1 MADHNHSIGH
11 FNWEEWGI
19 DPEALGLLD
28 PSFNTAQLSQ
38 NQPLASVTHTNNN
51 SVTPTATSHHSPTLP
66 KQIQQALTTALS
78 GGNYEALKQVQH
90 LQQTHAAALPHTPL
104 SVGPQPSTYL
114 QTMNTTMSPSHSQLT
129 TTHALATLP
138 TDSPSHSHGGLALK
152 SPAMSPTLLPEAALP
167 NPSKAR
173 SRKKRPLSDRGIGS
187 SSHPAE
193 ALYAISQKKTGTL
206 GASARARGS
215 RKVSG
220 KVTTTPSLTTSNT
233 QNTTGRPQLRRA
245 SGATIESSP
254 MTFTPTSDVY
264 QTSLMLHPSPFMFDP
279 TTWSPWGP
287 NDTRALSNLSLTS
300 PGLLGSPSLDFSNH
314 TSPVFHPTSH
324 SHMDFRLGSPYLA
337 VNPQMTISS
346 SSAQELS
353 LGAFASPGLSSTF
366 HHLTFSQV
374 PISEGTTET
383 TTTSQSVAVSPS
395 SCQDNVELAIDTLTP
410 DTVNAVGPV
419 ATAPLT
425 SESGGPVTTLPLA
438 PATPAS
444 LMQLD
449 VQPLMSIKNSQLNFQ
464 SALASV
470 PGNNSKQQGFQSDL
484 ASPSTTLPILKAS
497 NQDLTQIPHEGMAT
511 TNGSKPVDNSAT
523 RILESI
529 PIQLTS
535 QIQCSTG
542 KSKEPEKRK
551 STGKVPHLRPD
562 CPMGTITG
570 SSASSTRPPSTSM
583 PPSFVSPTMGPSPR
597 IASGPSTRLVSPA
610 LKPGAS
616 SSAKM
621 PMTPK
626 VPLIPSGELK
636 PTSTLKVPISPLP
649 RGSTSLSTLGLSPA
663 EIAARLTERSNYQNL
678 LTGDSQRLGLN
689 YDHDLHSGLE
699 QRRSN
704 HKAAEQ
710 KRRDS
715 LKRCFENLQVKVPN
729 VDERMVSKVYLLNKA
744 SAYIVELE
752 EQHRRDQEKI
762 RMLQNQLDIL
772 DPVRGE
778 AEPSSSSL
786 GIGQEMPSS
795 TLDISDGAT
804 KESDRSTTTSPAM

>member
-66 KQIQQALTTALS
+66 KQVQQALTTALS
-78 GGNYEALKQVQH
+78 EGNYEALKQVQH
-90 LQQTHAAALPHTPL
+90 LLQTHAATLPHTPL

-129 TTHALATLP
+129 TLP
-138 TDSPSHSHGGLALK
+138 TESPSRSHGGLTLK
-152 SPAMSPTLLPEAALP
+152 SPAMSPTLLPEAALS
-167 NPSKAR
+167 NPSKTR
-173 SRKKRPLSDRGIGS
+173 SRKKRQLSDRGVGT

-193 ALYAISQKKTGTL
+193 ALYATSQKKMGTL

-233 QNTTGRPQLRRA
+233 QNTTGRPQPRRA

-279 TTWSPWGP
+279 TIWSPWGP
-287 NDTRALSNLSLTS
+287 SDTRALSNLSLTS

-324 SHMDFRLGSPYLA
+324 SHMDFQLGSPYLA

-346 SSAQELS
+346 SGAQELS

-366 HHLTFSQV
+366 HHLTFSQA

-383 TTTSQSVAVSPS
+383 TTTSQSVAVQSS
-395 SCQDNVELAIDTLTP
+395 SCQDDVELAIDTLTP
-410 DTVNAVGPV
+410 STGNAVGPV

-449 VQPLMSIKNSQLNFQ
+449 VQPLMSIKNSQLNSQ
-464 SALASV
+464 SALASI

-484 ASPSTTLPILKAS
+484 ASPSTTLPILKAT
-497 NQDLTQIPHEGMAT
+497 NQDLTQIPHEGTAT
-511 TNGSKPVDNSAT
+511 INGSKSVDNSAT

-529 PIQLTS
+529 PIQPTS
-535 QIQCSTG
+535 QIQCSTR
-542 KSKEPEKRK
+542 KSKKPEKRK

-562 CPMGTITG
+562 YPMGTITG
-570 SSASSTRPPSTSM
+570 ASASSTRPSTSI
-583 PPSFVSPTMGPSPR
+583 PPSFVSPTMDPSPL
-597 IASGPSTRLVSPA
+597 IASGPSSRLVSPA

-616 SSAKM
+616 SNAKV

-649 RGSTSLSTLGLSPA
+649 RGSTSLSNLGLSPA

-715 LKRCFENLQVKVPN
+715 LKRCFENLQAKVPN

-762 RMLQNQLDIL
+762 RMLQNRLDIL
-772 DPVRGE
+772 DPVREE
-778 AEPSSSSL
+778 AEPSSSSS

-804 KESDRSTTTSPAM
+804 KESDRSTTTSPVR